1 MMIIRGDIEKSLLRE
16 PPISRF
22 VLFAISSIKS
32 LALAATLYN
41 LAARR
46 DNLAAR
52 RDNLAARRGLGAMGV
67 GSALSEGWLSTNFLR
82 LSSTTRLYNSTP
94 MGHQLK

>member
-1 MMIIRGDIEKSLLRE
+1 MIIRGDIEKSLLRE

-32 LALAATLYN
+32 LALAATLY
-41 LAARR
+41 
-46 DNLAAR
+46 NLAAR